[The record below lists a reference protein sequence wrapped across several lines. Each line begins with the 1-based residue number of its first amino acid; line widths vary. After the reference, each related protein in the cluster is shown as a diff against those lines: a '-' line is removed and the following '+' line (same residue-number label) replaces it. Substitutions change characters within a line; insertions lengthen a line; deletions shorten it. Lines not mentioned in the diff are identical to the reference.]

1 MKNLLG
7 VLCACCVSLFGI
19 LTCIPLLTAGEQ
31 PRTGVSH
38 NMSLREIAQN
48 KLHHDGE
55 RFTNPFNSKHY
66 RDFSEVLR
74 WKLFSKNQ
82 FKQFYKDEEVL
93 PVRIDWHEVADNA
106 GVSITFITHST
117 IMIKDMDT
125 YILVDPV
132 LFGLFW
138 PITDFTPIDFD
149 LKDMPKPAYILVTHG
164 HYDHLDKRS
173 LKYFADTARYISPLG
188 YRDILEDVGAQ
199 SITELDWFDSHRDGS
214 REIMLLPCNHW
225 TMRNP
230 IVGPNT
236 ALWGSFLVKTSTGH
250 TIYISGDTAY
260 FDRFSEI
267 GREFDIDL
275 AIFNLGAYEPRWFM
289 KKSHISPEDT
299 LRAFQ
304 ELRAK
309 KLLVVHWGTFRL
321 GDEPV
326 HFPIAA
332 IKKVMDQAGLSG
344 RLVDLRHGGT
354 MYLDEVPGT
363 R

>member
-1 MKNLLG
+1 M
-7 VLCACCVSLFGI
+7 CACCVLLIGI
-19 LTCIPLLTAGEQ
+19 MIFIPVQTAGEQ
-31 PRTGVSH
+31 SLSGVSSD
-38 NMSLREIAQN
+38 MSLREIAQN
-48 KLHHDGE
+48 KLHHGSK
-55 RFTNPFNSKHY
+55 RFINPLNSKHY

-74 WKLFSKNQ
+74 WKLFSRNE
-82 FKQFYKDEEVL
+82 FKQFYRDEQVL
-93 PVRIDWHEVADNA
+93 PVRIDWDKVADHRGLN
-106 GVSITFITHST
+106 ITFITHST
-117 IMIKDMDT
+117 IMIKDIDT

-138 PITDFTPIDFD
+138 PIKDFTPLDFD
-149 LKDMPKPAYILVTHG
+149 LKDMPKPEYILITHG
-164 HYDHLDKRS
+164 HYDHLDKQS
-173 LKYFADTARYISPLG
+173 LRYFTDTAHYISPLG
-188 YRDILEDVGAQ
+188 YRDILEDVGARH
-199 SITELDWFDSHRDGS
+199 ITELDWFGSHRDDS
-214 REIMLLPCNHW
+214 RKIMLLPCNHW

-236 ALWGSFLVKTSTGH
+236 ALWGSYLVKTATGH

-299 LRAFQ
+299 LKAFQ

-332 IKKVMDQAGLSG
+332 IKNVMEQAGLLE
-344 RLVDLRHGGT
+344 RLVDLKHGET
-354 MYLDEVPGT
+354 MFFD
-363 R
+363 

>member
-1 MKNLLG
+1 VHIHSLKSFLG
-7 VLCACCVSLFGI
+7 VLLVCYLPLIGI
-19 LTCIPLLTAGEQ
+19 VILLPSHSAGEQ
-31 PRTGVSH
+31 RPPMISPD
-38 NMSLREIAQN
+38 MSLKEIARN
-48 KLHHDGE
+48 KLHHGDK
-55 RFTNPFNSKHY
+55 RFINPLNSRHY
-66 RDFSEVLR
+66 KDFSEVIR
-74 WKLFSKNQ
+74 WKFFSKNE

-93 PVRIDWHEVADNA
+93 PVRIDWSGVTDHA
-106 GVSITFITHST
+106 GLNITFVTHST
-117 IMIKDMDT
+117 LMIKDIDT

-138 PITDFTPIDFD
+138 PIKDFTPLDFD
-149 LKDMPKPAYILVTHG
+149 LEDMPKPEYILITHG
-164 HYDHLDKRS
+164 HYDHLDKQS
-173 LKYFADTARYISPLG
+173 LRYFTDTAQYISPLG
-188 YRDILEDVGAQ
+188 YRDILEDIGARH
-199 SITELDWFDSHRDGS
+199 ITELDWFESHREDS

-230 IVGPNT
+230 IAGPNT
-236 ALWGSFLVKTSTGH
+236 ALWGSYLIKTSSGH

-304 ELRAK
+304 ELGAK
-309 KLLVVHWGTFRL
+309 KLMVVHWGTFRL

-326 HFPIAA
+326 HFPIVA
-332 IKKVMDQAGLSG
+332 IKRVMKQAGLSEK
-344 RLVDLRHGGT
+344 LVELKHGET
-354 MYLDEVPGT
+354 MFFD
-363 R
+363 